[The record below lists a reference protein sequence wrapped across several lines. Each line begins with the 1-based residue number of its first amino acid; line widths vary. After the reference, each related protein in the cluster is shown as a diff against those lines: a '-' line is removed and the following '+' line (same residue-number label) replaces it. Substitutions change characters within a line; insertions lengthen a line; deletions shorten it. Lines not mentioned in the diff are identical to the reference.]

1 MDEKK
6 NQGQPHQGE
15 QRHQGQQHTQ
25 PNQGNQGGQQNW
37 NETQNPNRDPAE
49 GPREQQMPGNERTR
63 GTGSSGISNRSMD
76 EEISEQEELPER
88 GSRQSER

>member
-6 NQGQPHQGE
+6 
-15 QRHQGQQHTQ
+15 T
-25 PNQGNQGGQQNW
+25 
-37 NETQNPNRDPAE
+37 
-49 GPREQQMPGNERTR
+49 MPGSERTR
-63 GTGSSGISNRSMD
+63 GTGDDSSRNRSSDSDRSSGSGSSSSSDSSNRERSSGISNRSMD